1 MRRIWLA
8 ALLAACLGGAAQAAG
23 LQVDED
29 GTVHVPA
36 FAVPPSNYMSA
47 EAKKLYAELMR
58 NPAKV
63 VTDQGVQRW
72 RETHNQSFYEPRLT
86 KAAARFP
93 VDIKA
98 DTLGGVPVEIITA
111 RSGVKQGNENRVL
124 IELHGGSFMLGAVL
138 GGRLE
143 SMPVANLGGYRIVSV
158 DYRQGPEFKFPAAS
172 QDVAAVYRELL
183 KTHRPEQIGIFGC
196 SAGGVLTAQALAW
209 FQKEGLPKPGAAAM
223 LCAPAES
230 VAGGDARF
238 WGQPLD
244 VFFSAP
250 PPPPR
255 PNPAPFDMAYFS
267 NVDPHDPLV
276 APAWHPDVLAKFPP
290 TLLIT
295 GTRGIDM
302 SGAAFT
308 HTQMAKA
315 GAESFFYAYE
325 GMWHAFLYDVDLPE
339 AQEAFQVLV
348 KFFDKRL
355 AR

>member
-1 MRRIWLA
+1 M
-8 ALLAACLGGAAQAAG
+8 
-23 LQVDED
+23 
-29 GTVHVPA
+29 
-36 FAVPPSNYMSA
+36 
-47 EAKKLYAELMR
+47 
-58 NPAKV
+58 
-63 VTDQGVQRW
+63 
-72 RETHNQSFYEPRLT
+72 
-86 KAAARFP
+86 
-93 VDIKA
+93 
-98 DTLGGVPVEIITA
+98 PVEIITA
-111 RSGVKQGNENRVL
+111 RGGVKPGNENRVL

-143 SMPVANLGGYRIVSV
+143 SMPIATLGGYRIVSV

-172 QDVAAVYRELL
+172 QDVAAVYRALL

-209 FQKEGLPKPGAAAM
+209 FQKEGLPRPGAAAM

-244 VFFSAP
+244 VFFSAAP
-250 PPPPR
+250 PPPK
-255 PNPAPFDMAYFS
+255 PNPAPFDMEYFS

-295 GTRGIDM
+295 GTRGIDL

-348 KFFDKRL
+348 KFFDKQL